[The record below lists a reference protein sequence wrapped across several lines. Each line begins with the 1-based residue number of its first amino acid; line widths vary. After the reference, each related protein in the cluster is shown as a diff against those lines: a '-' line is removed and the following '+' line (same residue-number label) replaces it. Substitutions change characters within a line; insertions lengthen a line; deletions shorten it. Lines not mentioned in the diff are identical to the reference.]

1 MSTLIQIIS
10 WRIGLRESLFQG
22 RSYRPNTVTKSP
34 RRWRNARTRSLSSIQ
49 DPADVEIQKYLSCWI
64 FFLLPSFSRYIWL
77 ITSWDKS
84 LVSFVF
90 LHTLS
95 HTHTCIWRGAGGR
108 VQAASKQEGRTS
120 DSPGALRSGDLLP
133 SCQIPRSFLIFLTY
147 SSINK
152 LYNAL

>member
-64 FFLLPSFSRYIWL
+64 FLFITQFLPVYL
-77 ITSWDKS
+77 INNIMRQESCLFCIFT
-84 LVSFVF
+84 
-90 LHTLS
+90 HS
-95 HTHTCIWRGAGGR
+95 HTHTHVFGEELEEEFKLPR
-108 VQAASKQEGRTS
+108 SKKEGRQIAQELS
-120 DSPGALRSGDLLP
+120 DLVIYCQAVKFPGLSLYSLHTLL
-133 SCQIPRSFLIFLTY
+133 
-147 SSINK
+147 
-152 LYNAL
+152 